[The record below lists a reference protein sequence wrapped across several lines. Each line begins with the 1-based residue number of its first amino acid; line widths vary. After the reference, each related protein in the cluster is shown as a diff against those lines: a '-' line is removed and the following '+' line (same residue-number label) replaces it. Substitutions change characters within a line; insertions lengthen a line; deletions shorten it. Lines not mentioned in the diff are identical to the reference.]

1 MQVLANEAC
10 DSEQDLETKAL
21 EIRRHRRLL
30 QQQMIRK
37 LCAVCGLTF
46 SLLSGRGGEPRAC
59 KGSCAMCSLISVC
72 RLAGDC
78 TCELASL
85 HANRL
90 LCAHAAMNVCQ
101 ACRACRLTTMVRACL
116 PAWVRGFESTIG
128 NLREA
133 HRLQTALAWSSSSD
147 IRCVFWGAIIVSLL
161 LLLLVN

>member
-59 KGSCAMCSLISVC
+59 KGSCVMCKGSCAMCSLISVC
-72 RLAGDC
+72 RLAGDF
-78 TCELASL
+78 TCELASW
-85 HANRL
+85 HASWL
-90 LCAHAAMNVCQ
+90 LCAHAAMY
-101 ACRACRLTTMVRACL
+101 AK
-116 PAWVRGFESTIG
+116 PAEPVG
-128 NLREA
+128 
-133 HRLQTALAWSSSSD
+133 
-147 IRCVFWGAIIVSLL
+147 
-161 LLLLVN
+161 